1 MTRGNE
7 HRAKGTDMRRRRR
20 TTDSI
25 TAILLAGFAGWALAG
40 RALADHGA
48 NSRSATSSGVSNQ
61 RGSHGSPAP
70 RQQPPSRLL
79 PPAGLGS
86 AANAP
91 PGFYSRNLSVPEAG
105 PAHHRGPAPAYV
117 PYPYPI
123 YVLPPE
129 LAVSPSQVIA
139 PSAQD
144 VQRISAPRYAPP
156 EGGRRMTLPPASQ
169 PVIVIQQ
176 PAAAPRQ
183 PARTPP
189 PPREPAPPP
198 PPRSKEP
205 AAVSFS
211 IAPAE
216 ARVYLDD
223 ELLGTGTE
231 LNGSRQAM
239 MLRPGVHVL
248 EVEHPDYRLQRL
260 VFGVQAEEPMEVAI
274 DLTAERVGRRS
285 RIR

>member
-1 MTRGNE
+1 
-7 HRAKGTDMRRRRR
+7 MRRRRR
-20 TTDSI
+20 TIDSI
-25 TAILLAGFAGWALAG
+25 TATLLAWLVAFALAG
-40 RALADHGA
+40 GVLADHGA
-48 NSRSATSSGVSNQ
+48 NGRSTASSGVSNQ
-61 RGSHGSPAP
+61 RGSHSRPAP

-91 PGFYSRNLSVPEAG
+91 PGFYSRNLSVPEVG
-105 PAHHRGPAPAYV
+105 PSHRHGPVPVYV
-117 PYPYPI
+117 PYPYPV

-144 VQRISAPRYAPP
+144 VQRISAPRYAPR
-156 EGGRRMTLPPASQ
+156 GAARRVTAPPARTQ

-176 PAAAPRQ
+176 PAAAPQ
-183 PARTPP
+183 PARIPAPTRERAPSPP
-189 PPREPAPPP
+189 PE
-198 PPRSKEP
+198 PRSREP
-205 AAVSFS
+205 AAVRFS
-211 IAPAE
+211 IAPPE

-223 ELLGTGTE
+223 ELLGTGAE
-231 LNGSRQAM
+231 LNGRRLAM
-239 MLRPGVHVL
+239 MLRPGVYVL
-248 EVEHPDYRLQRL
+248 EVAHPDYRLQRL

-274 DLTAERVGRRS
+274 DLTAERIGRRS